1 MRESR
6 VTYIIPLAR
15 EVYELIKACHKGKD
29 FGKHKK
35 VNFRYVSK

>member
-6 VTYIIPLAR
+6 VTYTLPLAR

-35 VNFRYVSK
+35 IKFTHK